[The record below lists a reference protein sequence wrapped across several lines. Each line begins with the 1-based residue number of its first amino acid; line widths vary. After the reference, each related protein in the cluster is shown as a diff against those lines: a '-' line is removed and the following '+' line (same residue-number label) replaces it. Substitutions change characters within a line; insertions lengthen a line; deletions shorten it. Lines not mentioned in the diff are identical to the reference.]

1 MARHAK
7 PRTSSIT
14 IRPTATRTKERALSG
29 VHRLTVLDDG
39 DGLHPPSKVLL
50 QAEKT
55 QRNVH
60 CKFRNCACV
69 ERVWLKFVGVVC
81 SGALDGEAGSG
92 EAARAA
98 VVGEAPL
105 LHIST
110 APDAY
115 GRGATKNL
123 LCCCGGVSSVC
134 CGSPANGSLV
144 FIAARAGRRSC
155 RASRAAVPRWR
166 KRIPGWIWVGPWR
179 FSRGRV
185 AVCERAIW
193 LLVRVVTLLDQS
205 PSVDQSAR
213 GRGERGGKNLFGS
226 PMAAP
231 GRGTPYRDSAMP
243 DQDERGDY
251 SRTTCIALTRSRALS
266 GYRVKVL
273 LSTKFYP
280 PGPTKDSTPSIAQ
293 S

>member
-1 MARHAK
+1 VLLPVALLHLALHLHEPCRSTIVRVWARHAK

-60 CKFRNCACV
+60 CKFRNLACV
-69 ERVWLKFVGVVC
+69 ERVWLSFVGVVC

-144 FIAARAGRRSC
+144 FIAARAGHGDHAGRRGSATVAETNPGVDLGGAVEVLAGPGGSL
-155 RASRAAVPRWR
+155 RARNLVAGARRHSPRSVS
-166 KRIPGWIWVGPWR
+166 I
-179 FSRGRV
+179 RG
-185 AVCERAIW
+185 
-193 LLVRVVTLLDQS
+193 S
-205 PSVDQSAR
+205 KR

-231 GRGTPYRDSAMP
+231 GRGTP
-243 DQDERGDY
+243 
-251 SRTTCIALTRSRALS
+251 
-266 GYRVKVL
+266 
-273 LSTKFYP
+273 
-280 PGPTKDSTPSIAQ
+280 
-293 S
+293 